1 MTATTDDPGTD
12 QARLAAVVP
21 GYVLDHDD
29 PAALFTR
36 LQRVVMH
43 LETLQT
49 ESMQDFDITF
59 GDFVILATLRKEP
72 APHELPVSRLAEYI
86 LRPMGSITQAVDR
99 VEQSGLVRRSPDAR
113 DRRKV
118 LVALTEAGCRF
129 ADEALSAYDDI
140 RRRVLERLTDDEQRS
155 IDAAVTRLLEALEA
169 DHWENHP

>member
-1 MTATTDDPGTD
+1 MTATTDDLGND
-12 QARLAAVVP
+12 QSRLAAVVP

-43 LETLQT
+43 LETLQH

-72 APHELPVSRLAEYI
+72 APHELPVTRLAEYI

-99 VEQSGLVRRSPDAR
+99 VEKRGLVRRSPDAR

-118 LVALTEAGCRF
+118 LIA
-129 ADEALSAYDDI
+129 
-140 RRRVLERLTDDEQRS
+140 LTDDGVTFAEEAFGAYEDVRNRVLDRLTGAEQRS
-155 IDAAVTRLLEALEA
+155 IDDAVTRLLEALEA
-169 DHWENHP
+169 DHWENRS